1 MTTIARHRLRIAP
14 DIKIHTAATD
24 LVAGT
29 TPLIWRGTDVQ
40 VEVGLFYNG
49 ALQTDIS
56 NIASLH
62 LQIFDGSR
70 TGNAL
75 VTKTILAAGLSGSLS
90 ANDWATGAADK
101 AHAVF
106 ALAYADTQLP
116 MDGSGTTQQK
126 KTFWMVI
133 HAVTSD
139 GSPRRMT
146 WGGCNLEVEE
156 DAAQNDLDV
165 VPLAAPTFR
174 ITNGDFQLYNKTTGK
189 FHPVWFEGAD
199 GQEMIKYGAGQS

>member
-40 VEVGLFYNG
+40 IEVGLFYAG
-49 ALQTDIS
+49 VLQTDIS

-75 VTKTILAAGLSGSLS
+75 VTKTILAAELIGTLTAENWTSG
-90 ANDWATGAADK
+90 TADK
-101 AHAVF
+101 YHALF
-106 ALAYADTQLP
+106 TLAYADTQLP
-116 MDGSGTTQQK
+116 LDGNGTTQQK
-126 KTFWMVI
+126 KTFWAVI
-133 HAVTSD
+133 HAVTTD
-139 GSPRRMT
+139 ATARRLT
-146 WGGCNLEVEE
+146 WGGFNLEVEE
-156 DAAQNDLDV
+156 DSAQNDLDV

-174 ITNGDFQLYNKTTGK
+174 ISTGDLQLYNKTTGK
-189 FHPVWFEGAD
+189 FHAIWFEGLEGA
-199 GQEMIKYGAGQS
+199 ETIKYGAGQS

>member
-24 LVAGT
+24 IVSGS

-40 VEVGLFYNG
+40 VEVGLFYAG
-49 ALQTDIS
+49 VLQTDIS

-75 VTKTILAAGLSGSLS
+75 VTKTILAAALVGTLT
-90 ANDWATGAADK
+90 ANDWSAGTPDK
-101 AHAVF
+101 YHALF
-106 ALAYADTQLP
+106 TLSYADTQLP

-126 KTFWMVI
+126 KTFWLVI
-133 HAVTSD
+133 HAVTTD
-139 GSPRRMT
+139 GTSRRMT

-174 ITNGDFQLYNKTTGK
+174 ISTGDLQLYNKTTGK
-189 FHPVWFEGAD
+189 FHPIWFEGPD
-199 GQEMIKYGAGQS
+199 GAETIKYGAGQS